1 MLTLMSGVFSLVMLM
16 LCLCA
21 GENQALRVEVCGVSP
36 RNSYPV
42 YNQNKLQ
49 NMLYSPSC
57 ILDLALGNLVVC
69 PHRQAFHFPLNHSE
83 QDY

>member
-1 MLTLMSGVFSLVMLM
+1 MGG
-16 LCLCA
+16 A
-21 GENQALRVEVCGVSP
+21 GGELRVEGAGRNSSKLVWCGVAP

-57 ILDLALGNLVVC
+57 IPDLALSRLSTPSGL
-69 PHRQAFHFPLNHSE
+69 PFSFKSFRTGLLKLLGIA
-83 QDY
+83 

>member
-1 MLTLMSGVFSLVMLM
+1 MGG
-16 LCLCA
+16 A
-21 GENQALRVEVCGVSP
+21 GGELRVEGAGRNSSKLVWCGVAP

-69 PHRQAFHFPLNHSE
+69 PQHQAFHFPLNHSE